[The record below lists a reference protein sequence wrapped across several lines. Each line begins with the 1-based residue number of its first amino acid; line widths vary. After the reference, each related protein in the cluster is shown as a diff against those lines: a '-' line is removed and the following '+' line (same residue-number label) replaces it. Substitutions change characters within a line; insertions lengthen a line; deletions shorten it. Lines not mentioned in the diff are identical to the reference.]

1 MKKIVSLA
9 AAAIALVVLV
19 ATLSATTASAA
30 GAGGVTGPAFY
41 VHGELYRTVVTPT
54 DLSGTG
60 APDHSFDIIYDFG
73 GLQANVAETAP
84 GDPGFNGGRWMVH
97 ALSFSDYAG
106 ALADDNVDLN
116 QNGVLDSA
124 EEVLAAVQNG
134 YAMDTGM
141 VLAIFECPVIPVPGH
156 GAS

>member
-1 MKKIVSLA
+1 MKRIISLA
-9 AAAIALVVLV
+9 AAAASVVLV
-19 ATLSATTASAA
+19 ATLSATAASAA

-41 VHGELYRTVVTPT
+41 VDGELYRTVVTPT

-60 APDHSFDIIYDFG
+60 APDHSFDSIYAFG
-73 GLQANVAETAP
+73 GLQNNVAEAAP
-84 GDPGFNGGRWMVH
+84 GDSDFNGGRWKVH

-116 QNGVLDSA
+116 ENDVLDSA
-124 EEVLAAVQNG
+124 EEVLAAISNG
-134 YAMDTGM
+134 YAMDTG
-141 VLAIFECPVIPVPGH
+141 VVATFECPVIPVPGH